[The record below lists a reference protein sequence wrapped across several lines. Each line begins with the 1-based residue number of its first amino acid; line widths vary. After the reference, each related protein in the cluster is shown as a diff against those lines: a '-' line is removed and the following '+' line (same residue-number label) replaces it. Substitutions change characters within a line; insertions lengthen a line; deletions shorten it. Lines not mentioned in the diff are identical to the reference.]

1 MLAEYYR
8 KRLRKKACEGCQVF
22 VEEDK
27 KKCVNMIVGGKEN
40 FLRKRKL
47 KIKTMVGNDIKIFLK
62 MKKTKAK
69 YAEK

>member
-1 MLAEYYR
+1 
-8 KRLRKKACEGCQVF
+8 
-22 VEEDK
+22 
-27 KKCVNMIVGGKEN
+27 MIVGGKEN

-47 KIKTMVGNDIKIFLK
+47 KIKTMVGKDIKIFLK

>member
-1 MLAEYYR
+1 
-8 KRLRKKACEGCQVF
+8 
-22 VEEDK
+22 
-27 KKCVNMIVGGKEN
+27 MIVGGKEN

-47 KIKTMVGNDIKIFLK
+47 KSETMFGNDIKIFLK